1 MGSVSDYHIIVISC
15 GWVNGG
21 NIKVRPITAKGG
33 ITGTDLPRVTGKA
46 KIKYIS
52 MRPRFNLAEVDVKA
66 MDKVCKRMV
75 LSRSEWMRRQV
86 SRSLGN
92 E

>member
-1 MGSVSDYHIIVISC
+1 M
-15 GWVNGG
+15 
-21 NIKVRPITAKGG
+21 RPITAKGG